1 MLCTVTPQSWQTDLW
16 VVDTFDEAE
25 SSSTSITPDLA
36 ATPLTVQA
44 GTPGLAG
51 CSEVYSAP
59 IKDPALGC
67 KQ

>member
-1 MLCTVTPQSWQTDLW
+1 MLCTLNGTEWKTELYA
-16 VVDTFDEAE
+16 VDTFDEVE

-36 ATPLTVQA
+36 ATLLVQA

>member
-16 VVDTFDEAE
+16 VVDTFDEVE
-25 SSSTSITPDLA
+25 SSLTSITPDLA
-36 ATPLTVQA
+36 ATLTVQA

-51 CSEVYSAP
+51 CSEGYTAP